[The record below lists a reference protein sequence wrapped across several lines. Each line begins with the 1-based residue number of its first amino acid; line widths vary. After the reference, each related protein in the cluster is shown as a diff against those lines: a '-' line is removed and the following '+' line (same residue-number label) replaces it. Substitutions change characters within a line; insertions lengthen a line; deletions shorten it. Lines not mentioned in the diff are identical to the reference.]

1 MSQSRS
7 GGSLFAGS
15 GGAAQTGIAPPN
27 QNLASSFNSGLNT
40 VGLNNGYQNG
50 GGGGTKF
57 SGARTW
63 GPSST
68 GNSWLGKYQS
78 ITWNFQHPTHIF
90 TDSVK
95 SSATNI
101 NIEYI
106 QNIYFAQI

>member
-78 ITWNFQHPTHIF
+78 K
-90 TDSVK
+90 VK
-95 SSATNI
+95 AYMKFLTS
-101 NIEYI
+101 YPHL
-106 QNIYFAQI
+106 Y